1 VGNLNMLIPGVE
13 VRIGVYGYYDKLSLN
28 EVFGNV

>member
-1 VGNLNMLIPGVE
+1 VGNLNQMIPE
-13 VRIGVYGYYDKLSLN
+13 IDMRIGVYGYYDKLSLN